1 MREQR
6 VRICI
11 QEIRRSKAPQLLRE
25 CGHGGK
31 PLVERRDLV
40 WPHPQLR
47 HPIEKHAKRL
57 LRIGLA
63 DGVEPGGPEP
73 RRSENAGKPA
83 VMRKQVHAPGKLAR
97 ERLRIAIGPFPHG
110 RPSHVGHDNVASQI
124 VATHDSVP
132 FAVGGRI
139 SLLEQAHIRPF
150 VVGNTPPVTVRSRK
164 SAVLGKLRQ

>member
-1 MREQR
+1 MQHEADQPGGVGSRGPRLLSSVAMREQR

-83 VMRKQVHAPGKLAR
+83 VMRK
-97 ERLRIAIGPFPHG
+97 
-110 RPSHVGHDNVASQI
+110 
-124 VATHDSVP
+124 
-132 FAVGGRI
+132 
-139 SLLEQAHIRPF
+139 
-150 VVGNTPPVTVRSRK
+150 
-164 SAVLGKLRQ
+164 